1 MDTMGE
7 TELACSAFGQG
18 YTCTMLQEINAMS
31 SVINGGYYYQPHLV
45 KEIQDSNG
53 STVKTVEPVLLKQTI
68 SSEISAAIRSYMED
82 SVIEGTSRHSKVQG
96 YSSGGKTGTAEKF
109 PRGNKKYLVS
119 FITFAPVEE
128 PQVIVYVLLTSQTQ
142 RSRLTVNI
150 PSTLPREFFLSFFRI

>member
-1 MDTMGE
+1 MGAEQFIKAQSLFNFGSRTGIDPPNEGSGIIHTMDTMGE
-7 TELACSAFGQG
+7 TELACSALDRDIPVP
-18 YTCTMLQEINAMS
+18 CSRRSNAMS

-96 YSSGGKTGTAEKF
+96 YSSGGKTVQRK
-109 PRGNKKYLVS
+109 NS
-119 FITFAPVEE
+119 PVETKSIWL
-128 PQVIVYVLLTSQTQ
+128 PLL
-142 RSRLTVNI
+142 
-150 PSTLPREFFLSFFRI
+150 PLPR

>member
-1 MDTMGE
+1 
-7 TELACSAFGQG
+7 
-18 YTCTMLQEINAMS
+18 MS

-96 YSSGGKTGTAEKF
+96 YSSGGKTGTAE
-109 PRGNKKYLVS
+109 NS
-119 FITFAPVEE
+119 PVETK
-128 PQVIVYVLLTSQTQ
+128 VSG
-142 RSRLTVNI
+142 
-150 PSTLPREFFLSFFRI
+150 FLYYLCPGRRTAGDRICGC